1 MKRIDWKRLTW
12 RRSAG
17 VAIFAMGVAV
27 LFAPLLVGEWIIA
40 LLGLLFVVA
49 GLFHFIET
57 LRIADNTT
65 SYFTYFAGVVAVA
78 LGLLLFFSP
87 KAVLSG
93 TLVATALFFLIDG
106 AVKLYGVRKQEGS
119 ARWWS
124 LVNGVFS
131 LALALLIWY
140 FISANLGLYAVGIT
154 LGLKLIVEGW
164 TLVFAP
170 ERGWDDVDE
179 EPRNLDEHPDWRLG
193 LEPNDT
199 LRTINEFILRN
210 DPTVTGQ
217 NIYWSLTIL
226 GILFAVHFV
235 RTDARW
241 SFLELISPFTA
252 VIGDAVVALFV
263 GIMIV
268 LPARMIWRRL
278 TRPVE
283 RAAWWRIRD
292 LDVKDE
298 DPMLFERVLR
308 LWIVNRMRFS
318 HELLTMRYSLNYTFW
333 RLLRF
338 GLPATAVLVAVN
350 TIWGFSWYFNS
361 ENWASAVYQEI
372 TKGRVDTWRKRMAE
386 DAERAALQAGV
397 PAEKV
402 FAIEPP
408 GLNDGEDFS
417 FLVIGDTGEGDP
429 SQAVLRDRLI
439 NLGNRPDVKFLLL
452 SSDVIYPDGKMKDY
466 ERNFYLPFKGF
477 AKPIYAIPGNHDWF
491 DANEGFNANFLEPNS
506 AALALR
512 ARLAEDLATDLV
524 TTETKF
530 RDMIFEAKRLREYY
544 RVDNGHQRAPFFEM
558 HNAGFS
564 LIAADT
570 GILRR
575 FDEKEKAWFE
585 AALQRAGANFKMVV
599 LGHPFYVS
607 GRPTFDND
615 ADFQGIYDVMRRHG
629 VQVAMAGDTHDFEFY
644 RRRYE
649 GGQEMVH
656 FVNGGGGAY
665 LSIGTAVGFPKD
677 PVTHDWAFYPR
688 EDAVTAKIQ
697 NEASFWKLPFLVW
710 LQTLRGWPFDQEMV
724 SGAFDFN
731 SSPFFQ
737 SFMEVRVERS
747 SGRVRFL
754 LHGVN
759 GPLRWQD
766 IQVGG
771 TVIPEGRSPEDEV
784 EFVVSMQPGSAFP
797 NSPQ

>member
-1 MKRIDWKRLTW
+1 MIVDRISVPWKRV
-12 RRSAG
+12 AG
-17 VAIFAMGVAV
+17 LAIFAFGVAV
-27 LFAPLLVGEWIIA
+27 FFAPLLVGEWVIA
-40 LLGLLFVVA
+40 LAGLLLVAA
-49 GLFHFIET
+49 GLFHFVET
-57 LRIADNTT
+57 LRIADNTH
-65 SYFTYFAGVVAVA
+65 SYFEYFAGVVAVVF
-78 LGLLLFFSP
+78 GLLLFFSP
-87 KAVLSG
+87 STVLSG
-93 TLVATALFFLIDG
+93 TLLAAAGFFAIDG
-106 AVKLYGVRKQEGS
+106 AVKLYGVAKQAGS

-124 LVNGVFS
+124 LVNGAFS
-131 LALALLIWY
+131 LVLAATIAFL
-140 FISANLGLYAVGIT
+140 ISANLGLIALGIA

-164 TLVFAP
+164 TMFFAP
-170 ERGWDDVDE
+170 ELGWSEVE
-179 EPRNLDEHPDWRLG
+179 EPRKLDEHPDWRLG

-199 LRTINEFILRN
+199 LRSINGTILRN

-226 GILFAVHFV
+226 GILFAIHFV

-241 SFLELISPFTA
+241 SFIELISPFTA
-252 VIGDAVVALFV
+252 VVGDAVVALFV
-263 GIMIV
+263 AIMVV
-268 LPARMIWRRL
+268 LPARMIWRRI
-278 TRPVE
+278 TRPFE

-298 DPMLFERVLR
+298 DPTPFERLLR
-308 LWIVNRMRFS
+308 LWVVNRMRFS

-372 TKGRVDTWRKRMAE
+372 TKGRVDAWRKSMAE
-386 DAERAALQAGV
+386 NAERAAITAGV
-397 PAEKV
+397 APDKV
-402 FAIEPP
+402 FAIEPT
-408 GLNDGEDFS
+408 GVTDAEDFS

-429 SQAVLRDRLI
+429 SQAVLRDQLI
-439 NLGNRPDVKFLLL
+439 NAGNRPEVKFLVL

-491 DANEGFNANFLEPNS
+491 DANEGFNANFLEPKS
-506 AALALR
+506 ADLALR
-512 ARLAEDLATDLV
+512 ARLSADLNTDLV
-524 TTETKF
+524 MSERKF
-530 RDMIFEAKRLREYY
+530 ADMVLEAKRLRDYY
-544 RVDNGHQRAPFFEM
+544 RVGNGHQRAPFFEM
-558 HNAGFS
+558 HTAGFS

-585 AALQRAGANFKMVV
+585 AALQRADGNFKMVV
-599 LGHPFYVS
+599 LGHPFYVA
-607 GRPTFDND
+607 GRPTFGD
-615 ADFQGIYDVMRRHG
+615 ADAEFRGIYETMRRYG
-629 VQVAMAGDTHDFEFY
+629 VNVAMAGDTHDFEFY
-644 RRRYE
+644 RRQYE
-649 GGQEMVH
+649 GGQEMLH

-665 LSIGTAVGFPKD
+665 LSIGTAVGFPRD
-677 PVTHDWAFYPR
+677 PVTPDWAFYPR

-697 NEASFWKLPFLVW
+697 NESPWWKLPFLVW
-710 LQTLRGWPFDQEMV
+710 MQQLRGWPFDQEMV

-731 SSPFFQ
+731 SAPFFQ

-747 SGRVRFL
+747 QGRIRFL

-766 IQVGG
+766 IQTGG
-771 TVIPEGRSPEDEV
+771 AVIPEGQTPDEEV
-784 EFVVSMQPGSAFP
+784 QFFLPISKGSESR
-797 NSPQ
+797 N